1 MSHDLPAL
9 FAADSGIVCAVGAGG
24 KKSTLYRLAAAC
36 PEPLALTATVG
47 TTVFPDELGLTAII
61 DTPEAI
67 EGAVLSRRAEARLA
81 YAAPRDKP
89 GRLAGLPPDL
99 VARLHERTGRRV
111 SLVKADGA
119 RMRWLKTHKPGEPV
133 LPPGCRTVIA
143 MLSARAFGQPL
154 TERVAHRLDR
164 VCAVTGAT
172 PGERVTPEIVARL
185 FSAPGGLLDG
195 LTAPTIVPVLNM
207 VDDEALAALARRT
220 AELVLAST
228 SGIGRFILATMRR
241 VDDPVVAVIDA

>member
-9 FAADSGIVCAVGAGG
+9 FAAERGIVCAVGAGG

-47 TTVFPDELGLTAII
+47 TTVFPGELGLTEVIE
-61 DTPEAI
+61 TPAAI
-67 EGAVLSRRAEARLA
+67 EAAVLAQAGAARLA

-89 GRLAGLPPDL
+89 GRLAGLPPEL
-99 VARLHERTGRRV
+99 VAGLHERTGRRV

-154 TERVAHRLDR
+154 TERVAHRLER

-172 PGERVTPEIVARL
+172 PGEPVTPEIVARL

-195 LTAPTIVPVLNM
+195 LAAPTIVPVLNM
-207 VDDEALAALARRT
+207 VDDDALAVSARQT

-228 SGIGRFILATMRR
+228 TGIRRFILASMRR
-241 VDDPVVAVIDA
+241 ADDPVVAVIEP